1 MARIT
6 IRRLEVFVAIA
17 ECGGFRS
24 AAERLGMAQPS
35 VSAHVHAL
43 ELEAGGDLFERRRG
57 RGVSLTE
64 IGQTFLRHARQML
77 AEADDMTSD
86 LRRAKLET
94 DRRIVFACQRSLSD
108 FLPPV
113 LANFAG
119 RHREIELVTR
129 VGRQEEVIEMIER
142 GTANLGLY
150 LGNQDVPGLR
160 SVVVGQQQLVVIAA
174 PDHPLAQRHSVQPA
188 ELENYSFVG
197 PPDGSYF
204 GKAMLQL
211 LADIGA
217 HKISIVSKATE
228 FEFLRALVVAGVGL
242 YCCLLK
248 RVQPDLDKRT
258 VVSLPV
264 AAPPLMMDVRQVFS
278 IRRPVSPSVALFA
291 EFLRQQHRAE
301 FEAARRLT
309 VLDGA
314 EALSSQTKSIER
326 WKSLHSGHAR
336 MPARGA
342 IE

>member
-1 MARIT
+1 MRRIT
-6 IRRLEVFVAIA
+6 MRRLEVFVAIA
-17 ECGGFRS
+17 ECGGFRL

-35 VSAHVHAL
+35 VSAHVQAL
-43 ELEAGGDLFERRRG
+43 ELEAGGELFERRRG
-57 RGVSLTE
+57 RGVSLTK

-86 LRRAKLET
+86 LRRAKMEA

-119 RHREIELVTR
+119 QHREIELVTR

-142 GTANLGLY
+142 GVANLGLY

-160 SVVVGQQQLVVIAA
+160 SVVVGQQQLVVVAA
-174 PDHPLAQRHSVQPA
+174 PDHPLAQRHSVEPA

-204 GKAMLQL
+204 SHATLQL
-211 LADIGA
+211 LASIGA
-217 HKISIVSKATE
+217 REISIVSKATE

-248 RVQPDLDKRT
+248 RVQADLDREA
-258 VVSLPV
+258 VVALPI

-278 IRRPVSPSVALFA
+278 VRRPVSPSVALFA
-291 EFLRQQHRAE
+291 EFLRQQHVAK
-301 FEAARRLT
+301 FDAAGRLKA
-309 VLDGA
+309 LDSA
-314 EALSSQTKSIER
+314 KALPSRTHPIER
-326 WKSLHSGHAR
+326 RKSLHPGRAR
-336 MPARGA
+336 LSAQRA
-342 IE
+342 AE